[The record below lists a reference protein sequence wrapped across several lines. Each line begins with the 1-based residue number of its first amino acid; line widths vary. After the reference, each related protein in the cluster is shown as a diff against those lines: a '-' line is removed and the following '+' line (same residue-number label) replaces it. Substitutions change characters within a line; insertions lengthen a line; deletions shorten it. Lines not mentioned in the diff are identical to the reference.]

1 MAELKLY
8 SKGRLFLLGLTI
20 GIGVTMTMLI
30 LFVLGTFDFLEN
42 RFIDGRFLIR
52 GEMETDPRIVI
63 VSIDE
68 SSFSALEEKW
78 PWPRTYFAR
87 LIDRLSREGAKI
99 IGIDVIMSEPYL
111 GDEEL
116 ARSAKRSGNVV
127 FPSKFEATTRVP
139 LRGTEVALEEFKRPI
154 QTISESGDV
163 GYLNLPHDSDGF
175 LRCENRS
182 QLFGSRLGGSGV
194 YSP

>member
-8 SKGRLFLLGLTI
+8 SKRRLFLLGLAI
-20 GIGVTMTMLI
+20 GIGVTMAMLI

-42 RFIDGRFLIR
+42 RLIDGRFLIR
-52 GEMETDPRIVI
+52 GEIETDPRIVI

-78 PWPRTYFAR
+78 PWPRTYFAH

-139 LRGTEVALEEFKRPI
+139 ERRLHWRSSKGLFKPYPSRATWDTSTFPM
-154 QTISESGDV
+154 TATVSSV
-163 GYLNLPHDSDGF
+163 VLPP
-175 LRCENRS
+175 
-182 QLFGSRLGGSGV
+182 FGLT
-194 YSP
+194 

>member
-127 FPSKFEATTRVP
+127 FPSKFEATERR
-139 LRGTEVALEEFKRPI
+139 LHWRSSKGLFKPYPSRATWDTSTFPM
-154 QTISESGDV
+154 TATVSSV
-163 GYLNLPHDSDGF
+163 VFPP
-175 LRCENRS
+175 
-182 QLFGSRLGGSGV
+182 FGLT
-194 YSP
+194 